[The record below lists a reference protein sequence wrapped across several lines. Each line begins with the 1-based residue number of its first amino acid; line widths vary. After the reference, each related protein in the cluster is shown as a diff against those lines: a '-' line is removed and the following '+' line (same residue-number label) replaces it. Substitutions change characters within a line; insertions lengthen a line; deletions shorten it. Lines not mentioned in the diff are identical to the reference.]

1 MKAEQHP
8 CGPSLET
15 LINPGNLVPRD
26 GDGVLGGTG
35 RAGNGSWR
43 VLQWYWPWAQ
53 LPIQLLWRV
62 ELRWRR
68 LEAGPPFLE
77 EPTEKLACLAERPE
91 GAPDPVP
98 VVEALDLTEVVGGGI
113 PFPPAGGGA
122 GRSAA
127 LFLLPPAWRMGLWLP
142 RGWGMCG
149 GNRLEAS
156 GGLGGG
162 ETLLKK

>member
-35 RAGNGSWR
+35 RAGNGLWR
-43 VLQWYWPWAQ
+43 VLPWYWPWAQ
-53 LPIQLLWRV
+53 LPIQLLWQV

-68 LEAGPPFLE
+68 LETGPPFLE
-77 EPTEKLACLAERPE
+77 EPTEKLACLAERLE

-98 VVEALDLTEVVGGGI
+98 GVEALDLTEVGGGGI
-113 PFPPAGGGA
+113 PFPPAGGG
-122 GRSAA
+122 GQLPSS
-127 LFLLPPAWRMGLWLP
+127 FSLLLG
-142 RGWGMCG
+142 GWGCG
-149 GNRLEAS
+149 CHGA
-156 GGLGGG
+156 GACVGAIG
-162 ETLLKK
+162 